1 METKLGAN
9 YKNSANGLTSVWC
22 QRDQATCK
30 RKDLSSEKYMECFA
44 FCVSS
49 NWVAL
54 PLPASPKQAIH
65 LQGFRVRAALQCYSS
80 FAS

>member
-1 METKLGAN
+1 MKTKLGAN

-44 FCVSS
+44 FLCI
-49 NWVAL
+49 
-54 PLPASPKQAIH
+54 Q
-65 LQGFRVRAALQCYSS
+65 
-80 FAS
+80 